1 MADEQSRAR
10 LNTSLKANIT
20 VYNGT
25 ESAIERVLK
34 ARMSLGFSD
43 DEQRD
48 SLARIV
54 IATKDYQ
61 KALEVQAAA
70 MDLARLKNISLSD
83 ATDALVKVEGGSF
96 RILKSL
102 GIVLKDGATAQD
114 ALTAVQKAAAGQ
126 ASAYADTLSGKVLV
140 AQVKVDESM
149 ETLGSKTAPAFASA
163 MSFLGDVVDNIGMEH
178 VPKYNE
184 AVLSMGSAMDEA
196 ARSARIDAATMKVDY
211 SGIRAAAEA
220 ETNRIAAAF
229 RLLPGKM
236 ADAMT
241 AGRASWQGAW
251 AHYKNIIKVS
261 MDEGAQI
268 AKLGAILVS
277 KKLREGL
284 DSGNP
289 EVKAHALA
297 MAKIASDA
305 LATLR
310 ANAGKT
316 GSDAGTNFAD
326 HLHDKGNAAYKAG
339 KYLGNKAEAGLKAGW
354 GSPDLGFIVKGGGGK
369 AQVLAAGGRYQ
380 AGQPRIVGEKGP
392 ELDIPD
398 HAGMIVPNHKM
409 GSGSGVGGEYHFHF
423 GNVYGGPSGIDEL
436 SDLIA
441 GRLRMKG
448 ATVH

>member
-1 MADEQSRAR
+1 
-10 LNTSLKANIT
+10 
-20 VYNGT
+20 
-25 ESAIERVLK
+25 
-34 ARMSLGFSD
+34 
-43 DEQRD
+43 
-48 SLARIV
+48 
-54 IATKDYQ
+54 
-61 KALEVQAAA
+61 
-70 MDLARLKNISLSD
+70 
-83 ATDALVKVEGGSF
+83 
-96 RILKSL
+96 
-102 GIVLKDGATAQD
+102 
-114 ALTAVQKAAAGQ
+114 
-126 ASAYADTLSGKVLV
+126 
-140 AQVKVDESM
+140 
-149 ETLGSKTAPAFASA
+149 
-163 MSFLGDVVDNIGMEH
+163 
-178 VPKYNE
+178 
-184 AVLSMGSAMDEA
+184 MGSAMDEA

-236 ADAMT
+236 AAAMT
-241 AGRASWQGAW
+241 AGRTGWQQAW
-251 AHYKNIIKVS
+251 SDYKNIIKTS
-261 MDEGAQI
+261 MDEGVQI